1 MKRNSLSLT
10 LLFGVAVFFTGIAGQ
25 VRAQGEPFYK
35 GKTITIM
42 IGSTAGGF

>member
-10 LLFGVAVFFTGIAGQ
+10 LLISLAVIFFGIAGQ